1 MCIRIATLLQMVC
14 LMVLLGM
21 SSCADDMNGEYA
33 RVPAFLRVQPVSAVQ
48 PLNAA
53 LNSPGVFCKV
63 TFSANYYH
71 FENNHGQSAQTN
83 RTALDAYGKPDCLNG
98 FIIGTPNI
106 PDLSG
111 VMQPVAFDLACPTCY
126 NETLIQRSLTMNERG
141 EAHCSRCATTYDLN
155 NMGFPKDGPGTHVM
169 LRYHLQYGNDA
180 LVVRN

>member
-1 MCIRIATLLQMVC
+1 MNPSLL
-14 LMVLLGM
+14 LRFISLILLLLTH
-21 SSCADDMNGEYA
+21 SCTEDIGTEYA
-33 RVPAFLRVQPVSAVQ
+33 QVPAFLRVQPVSAVQ

-63 TFSANYYH
+63 TFSAKYYH
-71 FENNHGQSAQTN
+71 FENNHGQSMQTN
-83 RTALDAYGKPDCLNG
+83 RTALDAYGKPQYLNG
-98 FIIGTPNI
+98 FIIGTPNV

-126 NETLIQRSLTMNERG
+126 NEALIQRELTINELG
-141 EAHCSRCATTYDLN
+141 EAHCSRCETTYDLN